1 VDEENFEEIYSVKY
15 KYMDEEQT
23 EIDYNDPSV
32 FCYDTD
38 NSSIDESYDDIDED
52 EHDEDNSNKIL
63 NETELKFK

>member
-1 VDEENFEEIYSVKY
+1 MDEENFEEIYSIKY

-23 EIDYNDPSV
+23 EIDYNDLSV

-38 NSSIDESYDDIDED
+38 SSSIDESYDDIDED
-52 EHDEDNSNKIL
+52 EHNEDNSNKTL

>member
-1 VDEENFEEIYSVKY
+1 
-15 KYMDEEQT
+15 MDEEQT